1 MNNLTSDITLNQIDD
16 DHQPPQMII
25 DIAKT

>member
-1 MNNLTSDITLNQIDD
+1 MNNLTSDSTLNQIDD
-16 DHQPPQMII
+16 DHQPSQMII